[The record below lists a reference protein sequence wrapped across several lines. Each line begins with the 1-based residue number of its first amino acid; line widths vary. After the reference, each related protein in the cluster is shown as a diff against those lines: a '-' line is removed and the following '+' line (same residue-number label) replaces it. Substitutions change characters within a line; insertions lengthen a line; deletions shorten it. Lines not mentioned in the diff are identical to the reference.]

1 LKTRKQA
8 FTVVELLI
16 AVFVLSIFVFYA
28 YKLFIGGSKIA
39 TKAQWINGTTTQL
52 RNAINNI
59 NNQLKGTSYPTTLL
73 DDAIQE
79 PGSST
84 DPSKPYEKFCVQILS
99 EKLGGDYGIEAK
111 SLTAAPKR
119 ILTWVMCEP
128 EVVKANQQKNGALTR
143 SSLFFAPSNNI
154 PNIKVGKLILRT
166 RRFSFTTNPAEK
178 YALSG
183 NFASLV
189 HEKPR
194 DYETVI
200 VNDVEEVRIT
210 VTNLPPCKDPQ
221 PVKVAIKCRWPADP
235 KVVKDASMNMMT
247 NVGLTTIAGGA
258 LPGD

>member
-1 LKTRKQA
+1 MKTRKLA

-16 AVFVLSIFVFYA
+16 AVFILSIFVFYA
-28 YKLFIGGSKIA
+28 YKLFIGGSKVA

-59 NNQLKGTSYPTTLL
+59 NNQLKGSSYPTTLL

-84 DPSKPYEKFCVQILS
+84 DASKPYEKFCVQILS

-111 SLTAAPKR
+111 SLTASPKR

-128 EVVKANQQKNGALTR
+128 EVVKSAQQKSGVLTR
-143 SSLFFAPSNNI
+143 SSLFFVPSNN
-154 PNIKVGKLILRT
+154 PNLKVGKLILRT
-166 RRFSFTTNPAEK
+166 KRFNFTTIPAQK

-183 NFASLV
+183 NFATFV
-189 HEKPR
+189 HEKSR

-221 PVKVAIKCRWPADP
+221 PVKLAIKCRWPADP

-247 NVGLTTIAGGA
+247 NVGLTTIAAGA